1 MVTPADLLALP
12 VGALLGLSLA
22 APPGP
27 MNAIIAEESVRGGW
41 TAGFRA
47 GLGAM
52 SADACFFVLALA
64 GLTTLIQA
72 APTIRGVML
81 GVGGLLMVY
90 FALGAV
96 RGARQDFDMDTMGNP
111 SAGFQKAFVLALT
124 NPFQIAWWLTGGV
137 ALLDP
142 GSVQVAGY
150 SLPATNG
157 ALTILG
163 FFGGILLWIS
173 GFPAALVAAGR
184 RLRGLQVGV
193 AYGSAVV
200 LAWFGM
206 VFLWTAVSLLVLG

>member
-1 MVTPADLLALP
+1 VVAPADLLAVP

-41 TAGFRA
+41 MSGFRA

-72 APTIRGVML
+72 APRIRGVML

-90 FALGAV
+90 FAWGAV
-96 RGARQDFDMDTMGNP
+96 RGAREDFDSTGNT

-150 SLPATNG
+150 SLPATHG

-184 RLRGLQVGV
+184 RLQGLRVGV

-200 LAWFGM
+200 LAWFGI
-206 VFLWTAVSLLVLG
+206 VFLWTSVSLLFLG

>member
-1 MVTPADLLALP
+1 
-12 VGALLGLSLA
+12 
-22 APPGP
+22 

-41 TAGFRA
+41 IAGFRA

-52 SADACFFVLALA
+52 TADAVFFGLALV

-72 APTIRGVML
+72 APRIRGVML

-90 FALGAV
+90 FAWGAV
-96 RGARQDFDMDTMGNP
+96 RGARETLDRESTANV

-150 SLPATNG
+150 GLPATNG
-157 ALTILG
+157 ALTIIG

-184 RLRGLQVGV
+184 RLQGLRTGV

-200 LAWFGM
+200 LAWFGA
-206 VFLWTAVSLLVLG
+206 VFLWTAVTLFLG